1 MSRPVLSCRFNN
13 QQGIA
18 LIVTL
23 LALVL
28 ITAMVVEFSYGV
40 YTGTNNLYNWRDSQ
54 RLSIMAT
61 SGVNVIARVMKE
73 AATIEDYKT
82 QSEIEMPIA
91 NPFEDFNGTITV
103 RIEDENAKFN
113 IKTLVNPKLEEE
125 PDTREGFQRLL
136 RALSLDEK
144 IANRVVDY
152 IDRDSIA
159 ELPDSEVGAKNSNF
173 DSVDELLLINGV
185 SRKDY
190 DTLLPYITVYG
201 DGRININNAKKPVL
215 MCLPGV
221 INDSLAQNIIDY
233 RKRTPFDEAGNI
245 VNVPEF
251 GTLGFSLMTRI
262 TDRANGFYIKSAAS
276 SGGVKRIIETV
287 IDMDH
292 GSIQYWKEY

>member
-1 MSRPVLSCRFNN
+1 
-13 QQGIA
+13 
-18 LIVTL
+18 
-23 LALVL
+23 
-28 ITAMVVEFSYGV
+28 
-40 YTGTNNLYNWRDSQ
+40 
-54 RLSIMAT
+54 
-61 SGVNVIARVMKE
+61 MKE

-113 IKTLVNPKLEEE
+113 IKTLVNSKLEEE

-262 TDRANGFYIKSAAS
+262 TDRANGFYIKSIAS